1 MNSEALQMT
10 IHSFNEALSALKNV
24 GAIARQFA
32 GDVDQNSRC
41 PSEAIQALKEIGAFG
56 WPVPKEYG
64 GLGITALEA
73 AKACYLMGQNCSS
86 AAAVLAM
93 HYTQIFPLVHHHAN
107 DSHLVEY
114 MKSVAAENRLIASV
128 TSEVGPGGNMRNSQ
142 CAVSTQDDQFHVTK
156 KATTVSYALAAD
168 DLMISARKNEEAA
181 PSDQVLVIA
190 KKGQFQLTEI
200 GEWDTLG
207 MRGTCSPPC
216 TVTASGKAW
225 QVMGTPFADI
235 ATLTMVPT
243 SHIFWAACWLG
254 LATDAVNKARELLR
268 AKARSNPGQTPLGA
282 HRVADLDASLQNMEM
297 EVFAIASDY
306 AKHIADKNFDL
317 LSSIGYTLK
326 INALKLNASRAVVSI
341 VSEALAIC
349 GIQGYKN
356 GGKFSLGRHLR
367 DAYASM
373 IQIHNDRLQQTN
385 ASILMVHKGF

>member
-1 MNSEALQMT
+1 MT
-10 IHSFNEALSALKNV
+10 INHFDDAVKALKHV

-32 GDVDQNSRC
+32 EDVDKNSRS
-41 PSEAIQALKEIGAFG
+41 PTETIQALKDIGAFG
-56 WPVPKEYG
+56 WPVPKEHG
-64 GLGITALEA
+64 GLGITPLEA
-73 AKACYLMGQNCSS
+73 AKACYLIGQNCSS
-86 AAAVLAM
+86 SAAVLAM

-107 DSHLVEY
+107 NSHLIDY
-114 MKSVAAENRLIASV
+114 MQSVAKENRLIASV

-142 CAVSTQDDQFHVTK
+142 CAVTTQNDQIHLTK
-156 KATTVSYALAAD
+156 KATTVSYAQAAD
-168 DLMISARKNEEAA
+168 DLMITARKNVDAA

-190 KKGQFQLTEI
+190 KKGQFQLNDI

-216 TVTASGKAW
+216 TVTTSGDVW
-225 QVMGTPFADI
+225 QIMETPFADI

-254 LATDAVNKARELLR
+254 LASDAVNKCRELLR

-306 AKHIADKNFDL
+306 TKHIAEKNFDT

-373 IQIHNDRLQQTN
+373 IQIHNDRIQQTN